1 MSERESL
8 CVLSLSTIVSRNTS
22 WSLAMLLSLSLSLS
36 QSPNQVEEVVEV
48 VWYGEKGG
56 PLRMT

>member
-1 MSERESL
+1 MRERESL

-22 WSLAMLLSLSLSLS
+22 WSLAMPLSLSLSLS
-36 QSPNQVEEVVEV
+36 SPNQTAEVVGV

-56 PLRMT
+56 PLRMTE